1 MLDKNLIVVNLKEEI
16 MKFSHLNKRQFGY
29 KKETLAVNYLM
40 SQGIKL
46 LERNYHCRMG
56 EIDLIVQD
64 HDYLV
69 FVEVRFRRSISHGSS
84 VETVDKFKQARI
96 IRCAQ
101 HYLSKNRCAE
111 TYPCRF
117 DVIGI
122 KIDDVTESNEIEW
135 IRDAF
140 QT

>member
-1 MLDKNLIVVNLKEEI
+1 
-16 MKFSHLNKRQFGY
+16 MKFNKLNKRQFGY
-29 KKETLAVNYLM
+29 KKETLAANYLM
-40 SQGIKL
+40 SRGIKL

-64 HDYLV
+64 HNYLV

-101 HYLSKNRCAE
+101 HYLSKNRRAE
-111 TYPCRF
+111 SYPCRF

-122 KIDDVTESNEIEW
+122 KIDDVTNSNEIEW